1 MHENTA
7 LHASAL
13 QQALSKFAMPAMS
26 PTMTEGGIATWK
38 KKEGESFAPGDVLVE
53 IVRDPSLIYPNAH
66 LTILTLY
73 ANMTGNRQGYNGCRG
88 PRGGG
93 SC

>member
-1 MHENTA
+1 MSVRSHPGPPSLTASPAVSPLLPSKTA

-53 IVRDPSLIYPNAH
+53 IVRDPIIH
-66 LTILTLY
+66 VW
-73 ANMTGNRQGYNGCRG
+73 C
-88 PRGGG
+88 
-93 SC
+93 